1 MLKLLFASA
10 NNSFNV
16 DMCHLRVTRYSFR
29 LDMLLRNS
37 ICPAGQEVAHI
48 HIECEQRE
56 HISNFE
62 PGEKYIEFAQGKHI
76 DKKKGY

>member
-1 MLKLLFASA
+1 
-10 NNSFNV
+10 
-16 DMCHLRVTRYSFR
+16 
-29 LDMLLRNS
+29 MLLRNS